1 MTKSRGLKEL
11 MDLSGRVALITGGA
25 GHIGRE
31 VAAALAEL
39 GATVAIA
46 DRDDEAADE
55 VAVGLARDYGV
66 TARAFAIDFELED
79 EDTVKALPGEVIGA
93 FGGLDILV
101 NGAAFVGTS
110 ELTGWNV
117 PFEEQSPETWRR
129 ALEVNLTSAFVLIQA
144 STGALRRSGHGSVVN
159 IASIYGM
166 LGPDMSI
173 YQDSGMGNPAA
184 YGASKGGLIQFTRWL
199 ATVLAPDIRVNAIT
213 PGGVSRDQP
222 DNFRKKYTAR
232 TPLRRM
238 AVEEDMKGAVAYLAG
253 DAAAYVTGHNLVVD
267 GGWSAW

>member
-55 VAVGLARDYGV
+55 VSAGLSRDYGV

-93 FGGLDILV
+93 LGRLDILV
-101 NGAAFVGTS
+101 NGAAF
-110 ELTGWNV
+110 
-117 PFEEQSPETWRR
+117 RR
-129 ALEVNLTSAFVLIQA
+129 HLGIDRLECAF
-144 STGALRRSGHGSVVN
+144 
-159 IASIYGM
+159 
-166 LGPDMSI
+166 
-173 YQDSGMGNPAA
+173 
-184 YGASKGGLIQFTRWL
+184 
-199 ATVLAPDIRVNAIT
+199 
-213 PGGVSRDQP
+213 
-222 DNFRKKYTAR
+222 
-232 TPLRRM
+232 
-238 AVEEDMKGAVAYLAG
+238 
-253 DAAAYVTGHNLVVD
+253 
-267 GGWSAW
+267 